1 MNYKFKTKPYKHQL
15 TALEKSW
22 NKENFA
28 YFMEMGTGK
37 TKVLIDN
44 LAMLYDKGKIDGAL
58 IIAPKGVV
66 KTWYEQELPTHLPN
80 HIENVTVLW
89 QPNIT
94 KTQRE
99 KLESLFEIETAFHIL
114 IMNVES
120 LSTDKGVKFASKFI
134 NSHKTLMAIDESTTI
149 KTPTAK
155 RTKNIIDI
163 GKLAKYRRIM
173 TGSPITKNPLDLY
186 TQCEF
191 LDPWLLDFSSY
202 YAFRNRYAE
211 MKTMHIHGRSIQ
223 VVDKFQNLGELSETV
238 KQFSYR
244 VLKEDCL
251 DLPDKIFIKRHVS
264 LTPDQKKIYEQMKKA
279 AMAMLNGKMTTTMT
293 VLTQLMRL
301 HQITCGHFIAD
312 DGSTQSV
319 DSNRLNELMNIL
331 EETEGKAIIWANY
344 QLSVGE
350 IIQRIIKEYGPGSVV
365 HYYGKTLPEQ
375 RDYAIDAFQ
384 KGKARFFVGTP
395 ATGGYG
401 LTPQED
407 RQDFIRKFQNDPKC
421 RFLIGTPQT
430 GGYGITLTQANTVI
444 YYSNSY
450 DLEKRLQSEDRAHR
464 IGQKK
469 PVTYV
474 DLIAEDTVDEKIV
487 KALRD
492 KINIASEV
500 MGEELKDWI

>member
-1 MNYKFKTKPYKHQL
+1 MNYKFKTKPYAHQL

-44 LAMLYDKGKIDGAL
+44 LAMLYDKGKIDSAL
-58 IIAPKGVV
+58 IVAPKGVV
-66 KTWYEQELPTHLPN
+66 KTWYEQELPNHLPT
-80 HIENVTVLW
+80 HIENTLVLW
-89 QPNIT
+89 QSNIT
-94 KTQRE
+94 KTQQE
-99 KLESLFEIETAFHIL
+99 KLDTLFENSGDLRIL
-114 IMNVES
+114 IQNVEAF
-120 LSTDKGVKFASKFI
+120 STEKGFKFAESFL
-134 NSHKTLMAIDESTTI
+134 NSRRCLMAIDESTTI
-149 KTPTAK
+149 KTPTAR
-155 RTKNIIDI
+155 RTKNIISL
-163 GKLAKYRRIM
+163 GKKARYRRIL

-191 LDPWLLDFSSY
+191 LDPWLLDFTSY

-211 MKTMHIHGRSIQ
+211 MKTMHLRGRSIQ
-223 VVDKFQNLGELSETV
+223 VVSEFKNLSELSETV

-251 DLPDKIFIKRHVS
+251 DLPPKNFIKRYVS

-279 AMAMLNGKMTTTMT
+279 AMAVLNGKVTTTMT

-301 HQITCGHFIAD
+301 HQITCGHFTAD
-312 DGSTQSV
+312 DGSIQSV
-319 DSNRLNELMNIL
+319 ENNRLNELMNVL

-350 IIQRIIKEYGPGSVV
+350 IIQRIIKEYGKNSYV
-365 HYYGKTLPEQ
+365 HY
-375 RDYAIDAFQ
+375 
-384 KGKARFFVGTP
+384 
-395 ATGGYG
+395 YG

-407 RQDFIRKFQNDPKC
+407 RQDYIRKFQNDPKC

-444 YYSNSY
+444 YYSNGY

-469 PVTYV
+469 TVTYV
-474 DLIAEDTVDEKIV
+474 DLICEDTVDEKIV

>member
-1 MNYKFKTKPYKHQL
+1 MDYKFKTKPYAHQV

-22 NKENFA
+22 NKENYA

-44 LAMLYDKGKIDGAL
+44 VAMLYDKGKIDGVL
-58 IIAPKGVV
+58 IVAPKGVV
-66 KTWYEQELPTHLPN
+66 KTWYEQELPTHLPD
-80 HIENVTVLW
+80 HIENVSVLW

-114 IMNVES
+114 VMNVES
-120 LSTDKGVKFASKFI
+120 LSTDKGVKFANKFI
-134 NSHKTLMAIDESTTI
+134 NSHKALMAIDESTTI

-163 GKLAKYRRIM
+163 GKNAKYKRIM

-191 LDPWLLDFSSY
+191 LDPWLLDFASY

-211 MKTMHIHGRSIQ
+211 MKTMHIRGRSIQ
-223 VVDKFQNLGELSETV
+223 VVDKFQNLGELSDIV
-238 KQFSYR
+238 KEFSYR

-251 DLPDKIFIKRHVS
+251 DLPPKVFIKRHIS
-264 LTPDQKKIYEQMKKA
+264 LTPDQKKIYEQMKEQA
-279 AMAMLNGKMTTTMT
+279 LAVLNGKVTTTMT

-301 HQITCGHFIAD
+301 NQITCGYVTAD
-312 DGSTQSV
+312 DGTTQQV
-319 DSNRLNELMNIL
+319 ESNRLNELMSIL
-331 EETEGKAIIWANY
+331 EDTEGKVIIWANY

-350 IIQRIIKEYGPGSVV
+350 IIQKIIKVYGSDSYV
-365 HYYGKTLPEQ
+365 HY
-375 RDYAIDAFQ
+375 
-384 KGKARFFVGTP
+384 
-395 ATGGYG
+395 YG

-421 RFLIGTPQT
+421 RFIIGTPQT
-430 GGYGITLTQANTVI
+430 GGYGITLTEANTVI
-444 YYSNSY
+444 YYSNGY

-469 PVTYV
+469 TVTYI
-474 DLIAEDTVDEKIV
+474 DLICEDTIDEKIV

-500 MGEELKDWI
+500 MGEELKAWI

>member
-22 NKENFA
+22 NKETYA

-44 LAMLYDKGKIDGAL
+44 MSMLYDKGKIDGAL

-94 KTQRE
+94 KKQQE
-99 KLESLFEIETAFHIL
+99 KSESLYEIETALHIL
-114 IMNVES
+114 VMNVEAF
-120 LSTDKGVKFASKFI
+120 STEKGVKFAQKFLL
-134 NSHKTLMAIDESTTI
+134 SHKTLMAIDESTTI

-155 RTKNIIDI
+155 RTKSIISL
-163 GKLAKYRRIM
+163 GEMAKYKRIM
-173 TGSPITKNPLDLY
+173 TGSPVTKNPLDLY

-191 LDPWLLDFSSY
+191 LNPYLLDFTSY

-211 MKTMHIHGRSIQ
+211 MKTMHLRGRSIQ
-223 VVDKFQNLGELSETV
+223 VVSEFKNLGELSETL
-238 KQFSYR
+238 QGFSYR

-251 DLPDKIFIKRHVS
+251 DLPPKNFTKRHII
-264 LTPDQKKIYEQMKKA
+264 LTADQRKIYEQMKKT
-279 AMAMLNGKMTTTMT
+279 AMAVLNGKVTSTMT

-301 HQITCGHFIAD
+301 HQITCGHFTAD
-312 DGSTQSV
+312 DGSVQQIPN
-319 DSNRLNELMNIL
+319 NRITELMNVL
-331 EETEGKAIIWANY
+331 EEKEGKVIIWANY
-344 QLSVGE
+344 QRDVTN
-350 IIQRIIKEYGPGSVV
+350 IIESIVKQYGPGSVV
-365 HYYGKTLPEQ
+365 
-375 RDYAIDAFQ
+375 DY
-384 KGKARFFVGTP
+384 
-395 ATGGYG
+395 YG
-401 LTPQED
+401 LTPQDE
-407 RQDFIRKFQNDPKC
+407 RQNNIRKFQNGAEC
-421 RFLIGTPQT
+421 RFIVGTPQT
-430 GGYGITLTQANTVI
+430 GGYGITLTKANTVV
-444 YYSNSY
+444 YFSNGY

-469 PVTYV
+469 TVTYV
-474 DLIAEDTVDEKIV
+474 DLICEDTVDEKIV

-500 MGEELKDWI
+500 LGEELKAWI

>member
-1 MNYKFKTKPYKHQL
+1 MNYKFKTKPYAHQL

-80 HIENVTVLW
+80 HIDNVSVLW
-89 QPNIT
+89 QSNIT
-94 KTQRE
+94 KSQQE
-99 KLESLFEIETAFHIL
+99 KLNSILENEMLLHIL
-114 IMNVES
+114 VMNVEA
-120 LSTDKGVKFASKFI
+120 LSTEKGVNFARKFI

-149 KTPTAK
+149 KTPTAR
-155 RTKNIIDI
+155 RTKNIILL
-163 GKLAKYRRIM
+163 GKQAKYKRIM

-191 LDPWLLDFSSY
+191 LDPWLLDFTSY

-211 MKTMHIHGRSIQ
+211 MKTMHLRGRSIQ
-223 VVDKFQNLGELSETV
+223 VVSEFKNLGELSETV
-238 KQFSYR
+238 KTFSYR

-251 DLPDKIFIKRHVS
+251 DLPPKNFIKRHIT
-264 LTPDQKKIYEQMKKA
+264 LTPAQKKVYEQMKKA
-279 AMAMLNGKMTTTMT
+279 AMAVLNGKVTTTMT

-301 HQITCGHFIAD
+301 HQITCGHFTAD
-312 DGSTQSV
+312 DGSVQEV
-319 DSNRLNELMNIL
+319 ESNRLNELMSIL

-344 QLSVGE
+344 QRDVA
-350 IIQRIIKEYGPGSVV
+350 QIIKHIEKKYGEGSIV
-365 HYYGKTLPEQ
+365 
-375 RDYAIDAFQ
+375 DY
-384 KGKARFFVGTP
+384 
-395 ATGGYG
+395 YG

-407 RQDFIRKFQNDPKC
+407 RQDNIRKFQNDSNC

-444 YYSNSY
+444 YYSNGY

-469 PVTYV
+469 TVTYV
-474 DLIAEDTVDEKIV
+474 DLICEDTVDEKIV

-500 MGEELKDWI
+500 MGEELRDWI